1 VILTRRLRARRPLA
15 LVGLAAAGLVLS
27 GCGSSLGI
35 HPGSAAVIGDE
46 SLSMSKIDDTST
58 LFCKVYLAQSQQSQQ
73 SGPLPMGAFRS
84 FAAASLAK
92 RLLGEQLAEQYA
104 VQPASGYQQAV
115 SQYQQALASSPADE
129 RDAAIEVAG
138 ADAYLQNVQ
147 VAIGQQLTGNQ
158 GQSNAD
164 LKAALERGQVATQD
178 WLKGHHAI
186 IDPVFGVAVDGG
198 SFSQQKDD
206 TSYALS
212 TFAAQG
218 AQAQPDSTYVS
229 SLPAAQRCG

>member
-1 VILTRRLRARRPLA
+1 VILTRQLRARRPLA
-15 LVGLAAAGLVLS
+15 LVGLAAAGLVLT

-46 SLSMSKIDDTST
+46 SLSMSKIDHTST
-58 LFCKVYLAQSQQSQQ
+58 LFCKVYVAQSQQ

-92 RLLGEQLAEQYA
+92 RLLGEQLAKQYA
-104 VQPASGYQQAV
+104 VQPASGYQHAV

-147 VAIGQQLTGNQ
+147 VSIGQLLTGNQ

-164 LKAALERGQVATQD
+164 LKAALARGQVATQD
-178 WLKGHHAI
+178 WLMRHHAF
-186 IDPVFGVAVDGG
+186 IDPVFGLAVDGG